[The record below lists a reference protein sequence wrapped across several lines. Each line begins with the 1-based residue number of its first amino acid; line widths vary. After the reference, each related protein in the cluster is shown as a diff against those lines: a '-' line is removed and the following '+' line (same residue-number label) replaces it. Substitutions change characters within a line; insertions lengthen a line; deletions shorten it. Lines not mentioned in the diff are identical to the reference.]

1 MCSLFNNFKMKHIIN
16 AIWTRSVAKHSTG
29 RKKKKQNEN
38 NDPDDQIR
46 LKLVK
51 A

>member
-1 MCSLFNNFKMKHIIN
+1 MDQKCGQVLN
-16 AIWTRSVAKHSTG
+16 W
-29 RKKKKQNEN
+29 KKKQNEN
-38 NDPDDQIR
+38 NDPNDQIR